1 MKSTGITRPIDRLG
15 RITIPMELRKS
26 LNLNEG
32 DRVDF
37 AVEGDRIIIKKYIS
51 GCHCCGNSNV
61 ITEVLGFKL
70 CDKCIDDF
78 NKARNII
85 DTKLRK

>member
-1 MKSTGITRPIDRLG
+1 MKSTGITRPIDPLG
-15 RITIPMELRKS
+15 RVVIPKELRKS

-32 DRVDF
+32 DRMDF
-37 AVEGDRIIIKKYIS
+37 AVEGDRIIIKKYMI
-51 GCHCCGNSNV
+51 GCHCCGDSIV
-61 ITEVLGFKL
+61 TTEVLGFKL